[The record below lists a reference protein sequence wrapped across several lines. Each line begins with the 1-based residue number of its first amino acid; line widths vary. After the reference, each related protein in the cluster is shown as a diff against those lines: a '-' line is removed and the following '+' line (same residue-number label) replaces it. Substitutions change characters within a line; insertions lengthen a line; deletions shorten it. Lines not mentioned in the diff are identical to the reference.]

1 MNIKTDKVI
10 GYSKQKVQNKNI
22 NGYQKEGNSLLGFYN
37 NVNAKISE
45 SNKIR
50 AFRSDSDTIEI
61 VKQKKIS
68 FLDKLIGFFL

>member
-61 VKQKKIS
+61 VKQKKTS